1 MQKRYSVVGEKG
13 RIYLPRDLQEKSGIQ
28 PGSIVRLTAEHGRIL
43 LIPMSL
49 IEAGDHSPQAVE
61 SYLKAA
67 SRQMEKESRLSLAIE
82 LLQQTEAE
90 ETDRSRS

>member
-13 RIYLPRDLQEKSGIQ
+13 RIY
-28 PGSIVRLTAEHGRIL
+28 HGRIL
-43 LIPMSL
+43 LIPVSL

-90 ETDRSRS
+90 ETERSRS